1 MSLYENPV
9 GNLVYVVI
17 TYFIF
22 LADSS
27 FGGASKCQQL
37 HDVVF
42 VMCLCSVIC

>member
-1 MSLYENPV
+1 MSFYENSV

-17 TYFIF
+17 MCFVF

-37 HDVVF
+37 HDVLI
-42 VMCLCSVIC
+42 MCLCYVIC